1 MMSQNLCES
10 DGETSVQFEP
20 PVLPDSY
27 ARVPTIV
34 RVFLEGIHHQL
45 CSSVMGV
52 NGLSLTRK
60 KPSSLILEGGS

>member
-1 MMSQNLCES
+1 MSQNLCES

-34 RVFLEGIHHQL
+34 RVFLEGIYH
-45 CSSVMGV
+45 
-52 NGLSLTRK
+52 
-60 KPSSLILEGGS
+60 